1 MCGKWEEIICDEIND
16 GVIDGA
22 ALLICDSKHFFP
34 KYAGGE
40 ITDGM
45 VMSCDRIIDI
55 ASVSKAVMTVMELLF
70 CRSRGMV
77 GFDAPFP
84 GCSVTVRDLALHIS
98 GFCQKKQLKCL
109 YLAEE
114 DRGEQLRNSLHFP
127 AAKTHRVYLLEL
139 SVARTD
145 RRRNHGAVFD
155 EVLSH
160 ATFRVAWCDGF
171 IARAAWDHRFR
182 SAHTNLWNEGT
193 GRARGF
199 RRFPHLSR
207 RWLRGEIPGCFHDT
221 EPREFPLDFVL
232 WRPTACGKKF
242 FPRTL
247 LCEPTVNAMLPH
259 PPVQCS
265 FGWGKKDAHRP
276 ESVSVQIIYHSEG
289 CGRTLCLHRFR
300 APISCGDADDVS
312 L

>member
-34 KYAGGE
+34 QYAGGE

-232 WRPTACGKKF
+232 WRPTCLREKVFSENFALRTHRQCNVAASACTMQFRLGQK
-242 FPRTL
+242 RCTSSRIR
-247 LCEPTVNAMLPH
+247 V
-259 PPVQCS
+259 CS
-265 FGWGKKDAHRP
+265 DYL
-276 ESVSVQIIYHSEG
+276 S
-289 CGRTLCLHRFR
+289 FR
-300 APISCGDADDVS
+300 RVRSDSLSASISGSDFVR
-312 L
+312 